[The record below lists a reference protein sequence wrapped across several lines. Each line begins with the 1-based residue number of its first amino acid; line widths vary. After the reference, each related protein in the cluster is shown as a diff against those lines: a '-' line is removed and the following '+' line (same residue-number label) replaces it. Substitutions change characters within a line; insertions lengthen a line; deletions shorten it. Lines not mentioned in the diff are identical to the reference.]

1 MEFANRF
8 DFSFDGNKN
17 TDTPYQYRFIESL
30 WKGTGQYAY
39 NMMQGKYEGY
49 NVMIFDYHY
58 LVPAIKQPVHC
69 DITVMTLELE
79 IVCPELLI
87 IKEKTAAKIGYLLGF
102 KDIDMDSYE
111 FSKAFNIKSKC
122 KKFAYD
128 ICNTGMIEY
137 LLENKDLCIEI
148 DKDILAFTFDVLSAD
163 EIEHNLGR
171 LVQVRK
177 LMPDFIFNITTDDPE
192 A

>member
-111 FSKAFNIKSKC
+111 FSKAFNNIEQIFHTEIFVSCPFNPFSSRRLDPFMLFFFKQQNT
-122 KKFAYD
+122 
-128 ICNTGMIEY
+128 CNG
-137 LLENKDLCIEI
+137 
-148 DKDILAFTFDVLSAD
+148 
-163 EIEHNLGR
+163 
-171 LVQVRK
+171 
-177 LMPDFIFNITTDDPE
+177 NIY
-192 A
+192 